1 MKRCDISS
9 NFFSNVKFDPH
20 QFPWPLTKKKKKKKK
35 KTLSPR
41 NKKHEL
47 DQAYAKFRKKEGRF
61 RKTSK

>member
-20 QFPWPLTKKKKKKKK
+20 QFPWPLTKKNK

-47 DQAYAKFRKKEGRF
+47 DQAYAKFRKKERRF
-61 RKTSK
+61 CKTSK